1 MEPFNLE
8 TFVKQPT
15 LRVVNLLKKPQLIES
30 QFEEGEIKRLLIDDL
45 LDKKVIAEDEV
56 DATSIQ
62 GTDDNTLKL
71 WRLELQNKS

>member
-71 WRLELQNKS
+71 

>member
-1 MEPFNLE
+1 M
-8 TFVKQPT
+8 KQPT

-56 DATSIQ
+56 EATSIQ
-62 GTDDNTLKL
+62 GTDDNTLNL
-71 WRLELQNKS
+71 RRLELQNKS